1 MDGVEIL
8 NTIEKVNASA
18 IIIIIACTLFA
29 IICTIVV
36 VCAFKSKDKGY
47 GIFYSIYGLTCIIVV
62 ILYILFPT
70 VHTYYQVTISED
82 VKFVEFN
89 DRYKIIKQ
97 DGKIFTVEERKK

>member
-8 NTIEKVNASA
+8 NTIDKVSA
-18 IIIIIACTLFA
+18 FTIIIIIACTLFA
-29 IICTIVV
+29 IFLTICA

-62 ILYILFPT
+62 ILYILFPI

-82 VKFVEFN
+82 VKFSEFQEK
-89 DRYKIIKQ
+89 YKIIKQ